1 MPFEPVTPPL
11 EAAQMG
17 REFLEPRFVITMRPL
32 TEIVEQL
39 NWMAQ
44 RSIWA
49 GVIVRFEDGGELI
62 YGGEGNPLHELER
75 AVNAGGRII
84 GFVSLA
90 NIIEGTCRL
99 LIRPLSGSADGSED
113 RAWLEGIQNSFLDW
127 CRERGILA
135 HKVCFEWN

>member
-1 MPFEPVTPPL
+1 
-11 EAAQMG
+11 MG

-75 AVNAGGRII
+75 AVSAGGRPIA
-84 GFVSLA
+84 FVSLSEV
-90 NIIEGTCRL
+90 IKGTCRL
-99 LIRPLSGSADGSED
+99 LIRPLSGSADGGED
-113 RAWLEGIQNSFLDW
+113 RRWMEGVHDCFLDW
-127 CRERGILA
+127 CRERGIPA
-135 HKVCFEWN
+135 YKVCFELN